1 MADEKVFLRVVK
13 CAKHL
18 GKRRGWS
25 RAAVVVVPETRRAL
39 VMQKGERRRA
49 QLNDPFGNISLASL
63 RRRWSIGFVCRH
75 RAHELTLGV
84 LHDFCTTQRSG
95 ETPTC

>member
-1 MADEKVFLRVVK
+1 MPDEKVFLRVIE

-49 QLNDPFGNISLASL
+49 QLNDPFGNVGLASL
-63 RRRWSIGFVCRH
+63 RRRGAVGFVRRH
-75 RAHELTLGV
+75 RAHELTPGV
-84 LHDFCTTQRSG
+84 LHDSCTTQ
-95 ETPTC
+95 